1 MNTPLKIFYLL
12 VGLGLGAYLS
22 VLSQFYFKTDVAI
35 LTHFAERMLSGAPMS
50 EAYYEVNPPMS
61 MIIYIPVIWMK
72 HLLKL
77 TMYDAHMIYVQML
90 TLISLGMT
98 WGLLKRLPF
107 PEIKQKHFIFGLLVI
122 GLIMVPNFS
131 FGDREH
137 IIMLGLIP
145 FMLVQAALHLRADIP
160 KSLSIPALV
169 FGTIGIMVKP
179 HYGLIPTVLMLW
191 RFWSHK
197 DCRFY
202 KAPDFLALA
211 LGVIAYGVV
220 LFTLFPD
227 YLNIIMPDVIALYL
241 PHTNPY
247 VVQEMFVF
255 GFVTA
260 CISVTALTF
269 DITREQKTIIKWLMA
284 VTFLLFVPYLVQGKG
299 FDYHRIPWML
309 SFSALIG
316 MIAYSLIGKHAH
328 GTVTNIIS
336 TMLVIGMIWALRPL
350 PFERP
355 THREFRQLPLS
366 QLIEKECPKPCSFL
380 LLNDT
385 SELIHQLAIYHDA
398 THASRFTSMWYMLPL
413 IQHEKSLRDGGD
425 GVLPDE
431 EYKALKAKYTD
442 MVAQDLLD
450 YQPDM
455 IIELETLRVGDPE
468 FDFIDFYKSNPK
480 FEDAFSAYETSDTQV
495 LDLSLYFLGL
505 STKHL
510 ESLKTS
516 ELTIYK
522 RKEN

>member
-22 VLSQFYFKTDVAI
+22 VLSQFYFKTDIAI
-35 LTHFAERMLSGAPMS
+35 LTHFAERMLSGAAMS
-50 EAYYEVNPPMS
+50 DAYYEVNPPMS
-61 MIIYIPVIWMK
+61 MIIYTPVVWMK
-72 HLLKL
+72 NLLNL
-77 TMYDAHMIYVQML
+77 PMYTAHIVYVQILM
-90 TLISLGMT
+90 LISLGMT
-98 WGLLKRLPF
+98 WGLLRRLPL
-107 PEIKQKHFIFGLLVI
+107 PEIKQKYFIFGLLVI

-145 FMLVQAALHLRADIP
+145 FVLVQAALHLRADVP
-160 KSLSIPALV
+160 KTLSIPALI
-169 FGTIGIMVKP
+169 FGTIGVLVKP

-202 KAPDFLALA
+202 KAPDFWALT
-211 LGVIAYGVV
+211 LGVITYGGI
-220 LFTLFPD
+220 LITLFPD
-227 YLNIIMPDVIALYL
+227 YLNVIMPDVIALYL

-247 VVQEMFVF
+247 VLQEMFVF
-255 GFVTA
+255 GFVTL
-260 CISVTALTF
+260 CIGVTALTF
-269 DITREQKTIIKWLMA
+269 DIHREQKTIIKWLMV

-316 MIAYSLIGKHAH
+316 VIAYSLIGKQANNVVTSIIA
-328 GTVTNIIS
+328 TV
-336 TMLVIGMIWALRPL
+336 LVIGILWALRPL

-355 THREFRQLPLS
+355 SHTQFRSLPLS

-385 SELIHQLAIYHDA
+385 SELIHQLVIYHDA

-413 IQHEKSLRDGGD
+413 IQHEKSLREGED

-450 YQPDM
+450 YQPDI

-468 FDFIDFYKSNPK
+468 FDFIDFYRSNPQ
-480 FEDAFSAYETSDTQV
+480 FEDAFAAYEHTQTLRFNPLV
-495 LDLSLYFLGL
+495 YFAGL
-505 STKHL
+505 NTKYNSRDQI
-510 ESLKTS
+510 EFS
-516 ELTIYK
+516 IYK
-522 RKEN
+522 KHQN